1 MKAPRANQT
10 TLLRTAA
17 GGQYDDESA
26 EEQPPTQSAA
36 SPHFNERG
44 TDRCQKVE
52 CGVLEAVLEPVL
64 ESVQNKSRLGYL
76 RIATA
81 SLHRSTGRAAWTRT
95 PTQSA
100 YAGPY
105 SPFVGGAPPPQP
117 PHSQSACGLPV
128 FTIGMWLISTCPY
141 TNLEGMWLISTCP
154 YTNLE
159 GIWVWPYPYSFKIG
173 IGYVDISHIP
183 SILV

>member
-52 CGVLEAVLEPVL
+52 FGVLEAVLEPVL
-64 ESVQNKSRLGYL
+64 ESVQNKSRHDRICILSLDSFFACFLNAGLANPFLQTPVRGPRLGPHL
-76 RIATA
+76 
-81 SLHRSTGRAAWTRT
+81 
-95 PTQSA
+95 
-100 YAGPY
+100 
-105 SPFVGGAPPPQP
+105 GG
-117 PHSQSACGLPV
+117 
-128 FTIGMWLISTCPY
+128 
-141 TNLEGMWLISTCP
+141 
-154 YTNLE
+154 
-159 GIWVWPYPYSFKIG
+159 
-173 IGYVDISHIP
+173 
-183 SILV
+183 

>member
-52 CGVLEAVLEPVL
+52 FGVLEAVLEPVL

-81 SLHRSTGRAAWTRT
+81 SGQAPAGRTALLCFLSCSLGWNHVLLVTSTWQTG
-95 PTQSA
+95 
-100 YAGPY
+100 Y
-105 SPFVGGAPPPQP
+105 
-117 PHSQSACGLPV
+117 
-128 FTIGMWLISTCPY
+128 
-141 TNLEGMWLISTCP
+141 EK
-154 YTNLE
+154 E
-159 GIWVWPYPYSFKIG
+159 WVC
-173 IGYVDISHIP
+173 H
-183 SILV
+183 